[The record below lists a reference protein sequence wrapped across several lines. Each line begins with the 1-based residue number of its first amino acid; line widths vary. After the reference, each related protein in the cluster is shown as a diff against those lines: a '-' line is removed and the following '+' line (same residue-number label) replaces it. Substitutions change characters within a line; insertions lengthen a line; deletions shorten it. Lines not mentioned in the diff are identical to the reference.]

1 MLTDYRRKILRKLEK
16 NHEIPKKISEGL
28 RTFLRNFTL
37 NLGKVCR
44 KSVEFESLFRECL
57 KVKTLEL

>member
-1 MLTDYRRKILRKLEK
+1 MEQEENFKKIPEKLQNSEIKIGKRLRKF
-16 NHEIPKKISEGL
+16 GV
-28 RTFLRNFTL
+28 NFTL

-44 KSVEFESLFRECL
+44 KPAEFQNSFRECL